1 MPVKHYFKGGSR
13 MDFMQNSYKV
23 LIVSSSEKFIR
34 PMLDMLPEKMFDP
47 VETASDVAQA
57 RRKLLEREFDIVII
71 NAPLHDEFGTKLAL
85 DICQKSSAGVL
96 LFVKAEHYSDITS
109 KVMQYGVMTISK
121 PTSPSMITQSVQMLC
136 STRERLR
143 IMERK
148 NASVEEKIEEI
159 RIINRAK
166 CLLIEQ
172 LKMTESEAHRYIEK
186 QAMDR
191 CVTRRVIAENIIL
204 TYK

>member
-1 MPVKHYFKGGSR
+1 M
-13 MDFMQNSYKV
+13 
-23 LIVSSSEKFIR
+23 I
-34 PMLDMLPEKMFDP
+34 
-47 VETASDVAQA
+47 AQS
-57 RRKLLEREFDIVII
+57 I
-71 NAPLHDEFGTKLAL
+71 
-85 DICQKSSAGVL
+85 
-96 LFVKAEHYSDITS
+96 
-109 KVMQYGVMTISK
+109 
-121 PTSPSMITQSVQMLC
+121 QMLC

-143 IMERK
+143 IMEKK

-159 RIINRAK
+159 RIVNRAK

>member
-1 MPVKHYFKGGSR
+1 
-13 MDFMQNSYKV
+13 
-23 LIVSSSEKFIR
+23 
-34 PMLDMLPEKMFDP
+34 
-47 VETASDVAQA
+47 
-57 RRKLLEREFDIVII
+57 
-71 NAPLHDEFGTKLAL
+71 
-85 DICQKSSAGVL
+85 
-96 LFVKAEHYSDITS
+96 
-109 KVMQYGVMTISK
+109 
-121 PTSPSMITQSVQMLC
+121 MIAQSVQMLC

-143 IMERK
+143 IMEKK

-159 RIINRAK
+159 RIVNRAK

>member
-1 MPVKHYFKGGSR
+1 
-13 MDFMQNSYKV
+13 MDFAQNAYKV
-23 LIVSSSEKFIR
+23 LIVSSSDKFVR
-34 PMLDMLPEKMFDP
+34 PMLDLLPEKMFNP
-47 VETASDVAQA
+47 IETASDVAQA

-71 NAPLHDEFGTKLAL
+71 NSPLRDEFGTKLAL

-96 LFVKAEHYSDITS
+96 LFVKAEHYSDIMS
-109 KVMQYGVMTISK
+109 KVMQYGVLTISK
-121 PTSPSMITQSVQMLC
+121 PTSPSMIMQSVQMLC
-136 STRERLR
+136 STRERQR
-143 IMERK
+143 IMEKK

-172 LKMTESEAHRYIEK
+172 LKITESEAHRYIEK

-191 CVTRRVIAENIIL
+191 CVTKRKIAENIIL

>member
-1 MPVKHYFKGGSR
+1 MTEHIYS
-13 MDFMQNSYKV
+13 V
-23 LIVSSSEKFIR
+23 LVVSSAEKFVK
-34 PMLDMLPEKMFDP
+34 PMLEMLPEKMFDP
-47 VETASDVAQA
+47 IMTATDATQA
-57 RRKLLEREFDIVII
+57 RRKLLENDFDIVIV
-71 NAPLHDEFGTKLAL
+71 NSPLKDEFGTRLAL
-85 DICQKSSAGVL
+85 DICSKSSAGVL
-96 LFVKAEHYSDITS
+96 LFVKAEHYADITA
-109 KVMQYGVMTISK
+109 KVMSYGVLTISK
-121 PTSPSMITQSVQMLC
+121 PTSSSMIAQSIQMLC

-143 IMERK
+143 IMEKK

-159 RIINRAK
+159 RIVNRAK

>member
-1 MPVKHYFKGGSR
+1 MTEHIYS
-13 MDFMQNSYKV
+13 V
-23 LIVSSSEKFIR
+23 LVVSSAEKFVK
-34 PMLDMLPEKMFDP
+34 PMLEMLPEKMFDP
-47 VETASDVAQA
+47 IMTATDATQA
-57 RRKLLEREFDIVII
+57 RRKLLENAFDIVIV
-71 NAPLHDEFGTKLAL
+71 NSPLKDEFGTRLAL
-85 DICQKSSAGVL
+85 DICSKSSAGVL
-96 LFVKAEHYSDITS
+96 LFVKAEHYADITA
-109 KVMQYGVMTISK
+109 KVMPYGVLTISK
-121 PTSPSMITQSVQMLC
+121 PTSSSMIAQSVQMLC

-143 IMERK
+143 IMEKK

-159 RIINRAK
+159 RIVNRAK

>member
-1 MPVKHYFKGGSR
+1 
-13 MDFMQNSYKV
+13 MDFAQHSYKV
-23 LIVSSSEKFIR
+23 LIVSSSDKFVR
-34 PMLDMLPEKMFDP
+34 PMLDMLPEKMFEP
-47 VETASDVAQA
+47 IETASDVAQA

-71 NAPLHDEFGTKLAL
+71 NSPLRDEFGTKLAL

-109 KVMQYGVMTISK
+109 KVMQYGVLTISK
-121 PTSPSMITQSVQMLC
+121 PTSPSMIMQSVQMLC

-143 IMERK
+143 IMEKK

-159 RIINRAK
+159 RIVNRAK

-172 LKMTESEAHRYIEK
+172 LKMTEPEAHRYIEK
-186 QAMDR
+186 SAMDNGR
-191 CVTRRVIAENIIL
+191 TKKATAQGIIKA
-204 TYK
+204 YRN

>member
-1 MPVKHYFKGGSR
+1 
-13 MDFMQNSYKV
+13 MDFAPHAYKV
-23 LIVSSSEKFIR
+23 LIVSSSEKFVR

-47 VETASDVAQA
+47 VETATDVAQA
-57 RRKLLEREFDIVII
+57 RRKMLEREFDIVII
-71 NAPLHDEFGTKLAL
+71 NTPLRDEFGTRLAL

-96 LFVKAEHYSDITS
+96 LFVKSEHYSDITS
-109 KVMQYGVMTISK
+109 KVMQYGVLTISK
-121 PTSPSMITQSVQMLC
+121 PTSPSMIMQSVQMLC

-143 IMERK
+143 IMEKK

-191 CVTRRVIAENIIL
+191 CVTRRTIAENIIL

>member
-1 MPVKHYFKGGSR
+1 
-13 MDFMQNSYKV
+13 MDFAQHSYKV
-23 LIVSSSEKFIR
+23 LIVSSSDKFVR
-34 PMLDMLPEKMFDP
+34 PMLDMLPEKMFEP
-47 VETASDVAQA
+47 IETASDVAQA

-71 NAPLHDEFGTKLAL
+71 NSPLRDEFGTKLAL

-109 KVMQYGVMTISK
+109 KVMQYGVLTISK
-121 PTSPSMITQSVQMLC
+121 PTSPSMIMQSVQMLC

-143 IMERK
+143 IMEKK

-159 RIINRAK
+159 RIVNRAK

-172 LKMTESEAHRYIEK
+172 LKMTEPEAHRYIEK

-191 CVTRRVIAENIIL
+191 CVTRRKIAENIIL
-204 TYK
+204 IYK

>member
-1 MPVKHYFKGGSR
+1 
-13 MDFMQNSYKV
+13 MDFAQYSYKV
-23 LIVSSSEKFIR
+23 LIVSSSDKFFR
-34 PMLDMLPEKMFDP
+34 PMLDMLPEKMFEP
-47 VETASDVAQA
+47 IETASDVAQA

-71 NAPLHDEFGTKLAL
+71 NSPLRDEFGTKLAL

-109 KVMQYGVMTISK
+109 KVMQYGVLTISK
-121 PTSPSMITQSVQMLC
+121 PTSPSMIMQSVQMLC

-143 IMERK
+143 IMEKK

-159 RIINRAK
+159 RIVNRAK

-172 LKMTESEAHRYIEK
+172 LKMTEPEAHRYIEK

-191 CVTRRVIAENIIL
+191 CVTRRKIAENIIL

>member
-1 MPVKHYFKGGSR
+1 
-13 MDFMQNSYKV
+13 MDFAQHSYKV
-23 LIVSSSEKFIR
+23 LIVSSSDKFVR
-34 PMLDMLPEKMFDP
+34 PMLDMLPEKMFEP
-47 VETASDVAQA
+47 IETASDVAQA

-71 NAPLHDEFGTKLAL
+71 NSPLRDEFGTKLAL

-109 KVMQYGVMTISK
+109 KVMQYGVLTISK
-121 PTSPSMITQSVQMLC
+121 PTSPSMIMQSVQMLC

-143 IMERK
+143 IMEKK

-159 RIINRAK
+159 RIVNRAK

-172 LKMTESEAHRYIEK
+172 LKMTEPEAHRYIEK
-186 QAMDR
+186 QDMDR
-191 CVTRRVIAENIIL
+191 CVTRRKIAENIIL

>member
-1 MPVKHYFKGGSR
+1 
-13 MDFMQNSYKV
+13 MDMTEHIYSV
-23 LIVSSSEKFIR
+23 LVVSSAEKFVK
-34 PMLDMLPEKMFDP
+34 PMLEMLPEKMFDP
-47 VETASDVAQA
+47 IMTATDATQA
-57 RRKLLEREFDIVII
+57 RRKLLENDFDIVIV
-71 NAPLHDEFGTKLAL
+71 NSPLKDEFGTRLAL
-85 DICQKSSAGVL
+85 DICSKSSAGVL
-96 LFVKAEHYSDITS
+96 LFVKAEHYADITA
-109 KVMQYGVMTISK
+109 KVMSYGVLTISK
-121 PTSPSMITQSVQMLC
+121 PTSSSMIAQSVQMLC

-143 IMERK
+143 IMEKK

-159 RIINRAK
+159 RIVNRAK

>member
-1 MPVKHYFKGGSR
+1 MTEHIYS
-13 MDFMQNSYKV
+13 V
-23 LIVSSSEKFIR
+23 LVVSSAEKFVK
-34 PMLDMLPEKMFDP
+34 PMLEMLPEKMFDP
-47 VETASDVAQA
+47 IMTATDATQA
-57 RRKLLEREFDIVII
+57 RRKLLENDFDIVIV
-71 NAPLHDEFGTKLAL
+71 NSPLKDEFGTRLAL
-85 DICQKSSAGVL
+85 DICSKSSAGVL
-96 LFVKAEHYSDITS
+96 LFVKAEHYADITA
-109 KVMQYGVMTISK
+109 KVMSYGVLTISI
-121 PTSPSMITQSVQMLC
+121 PTSSSMIAQSVQMLC

-143 IMERK
+143 IMEKK

-159 RIINRAK
+159 RIVNRAK

>member
-1 MPVKHYFKGGSR
+1 MTEHIYS
-13 MDFMQNSYKV
+13 V
-23 LIVSSSEKFIR
+23 LVVSSAEKFVK
-34 PMLDMLPEKMFDP
+34 PMLEMLPEKMFDP
-47 VETASDVAQA
+47 IITATDATQA
-57 RRKLLEREFDIVII
+57 RRKLLENDFDIVIV
-71 NAPLHDEFGTKLAL
+71 NSPLKDEFGTRLAL
-85 DICQKSSAGVL
+85 DICSKSSAGVL
-96 LFVKAEHYSDITS
+96 LFVKAEHYADITA
-109 KVMQYGVMTISK
+109 KVMPYGVLTISK
-121 PTSPSMITQSVQMLC
+121 PTSSSMIAQSVQMLC

-143 IMERK
+143 IMEKK

-159 RIINRAK
+159 RIVNRAK

>member
-1 MPVKHYFKGGSR
+1 MTEHIYS
-13 MDFMQNSYKV
+13 V
-23 LIVSSSEKFIR
+23 LVVSSAEKFVK
-34 PMLDMLPEKMFDP
+34 PMLEMLPEKMFDP
-47 VETASDVAQA
+47 IMTATDATQA
-57 RRKLLEREFDIVII
+57 RRKLLENDFDIVIV
-71 NAPLHDEFGTKLAL
+71 NSPLKDEFGTRLAL
-85 DICQKSSAGVL
+85 DICSKSSAGVL
-96 LFVKAEHYSDITS
+96 LFVKAEHYADITA
-109 KVMQYGVMTISK
+109 KVMPYGVLTISK
-121 PTSPSMITQSVQMLC
+121 PTSSSTIAQSVQMLC

-143 IMERK
+143 IMEKK

-159 RIINRAK
+159 RIVNRAK

>member
-1 MPVKHYFKGGSR
+1 
-13 MDFMQNSYKV
+13 MDFAQHAYKV
-23 LIVSSSEKFIR
+23 LIVSSSDKFVR

-47 VETASDVAQA
+47 IETASDVAQA

-71 NAPLHDEFGTKLAL
+71 NSPLRDEFGTKLAL
-85 DICQKSSAGVL
+85 DVCQKSSAGVL

-109 KVMQYGVMTISK
+109 KVMPYGVLTISK
-121 PTSPSMITQSVQMLC
+121 PTSPSMIMQSVQMLC

-143 IMERK
+143 IMEKK

-159 RIINRAK
+159 RIVNRAK

-191 CVTRRVIAENIIL
+191 CVTRRAIAENIIL

>member
-1 MPVKHYFKGGSR
+1 MTEHIYS
-13 MDFMQNSYKV
+13 V
-23 LIVSSSEKFIR
+23 LVVSSAEKFVK
-34 PMLDMLPEKMFDP
+34 PMLEMLPEKMFDP
-47 VETASDVAQA
+47 IMTATDATQA
-57 RRKLLEREFDIVII
+57 RRKLLENDFDSVIV
-71 NAPLHDEFGTKLAL
+71 NSPLKDEFGTRLAL
-85 DICQKSSAGVL
+85 DICSKSSAGVL
-96 LFVKAEHYSDITS
+96 LFVKAEHYADITA
-109 KVMQYGVMTISK
+109 KVMPYGVLTISK
-121 PTSPSMITQSVQMLC
+121 PTSSSMIAQSVQMLC

-143 IMERK
+143 IMEKK

-159 RIINRAK
+159 RIVNRAK

>member
-1 MPVKHYFKGGSR
+1 MTEHIYS
-13 MDFMQNSYKV
+13 V
-23 LIVSSSEKFIR
+23 LVVSSAEKFVK
-34 PMLDMLPEKMFDP
+34 PMLEMLPEKMFDP
-47 VETASDVAQA
+47 IMTATDATQA
-57 RRKLLEREFDIVII
+57 RRKLLENDFDIVIV
-71 NAPLHDEFGTKLAL
+71 NSPLKDEFGTRLAL
-85 DICQKSSAGVL
+85 DICSKSSAGVL
-96 LFVKAEHYSDITS
+96 LFVKAEHYSDITA
-109 KVMQYGVMTISK
+109 KVMPYGVLTISK
-121 PTSPSMITQSVQMLC
+121 PTSSSMIAQSVQMLC

-143 IMERK
+143 IMEKK

-159 RIINRAK
+159 RIVNRAK

>member
-1 MPVKHYFKGGSR
+1 MTEHIYS
-13 MDFMQNSYKV
+13 V
-23 LIVSSSEKFIR
+23 LVVSSAEKFVK
-34 PMLDMLPEKMFDP
+34 PMLEMLPEKMFDP
-47 VETASDVAQA
+47 IMTATDATQA
-57 RRKLLEREFDIVII
+57 RRKLLENDFDIVIV
-71 NAPLHDEFGTKLAL
+71 NSPLKDEFGTRLAL
-85 DICQKSSAGVL
+85 DICSKSSAGVL
-96 LFVKAEHYSDITS
+96 LFVKAEHYADITA
-109 KVMQYGVMTISK
+109 KVMSYGVLTISK
-121 PTSPSMITQSVQMLC
+121 PTSSSMIAQSVQMLC

-143 IMERK
+143 IMEKK

-159 RIINRAK
+159 RIVNRAK

>member
-1 MPVKHYFKGGSR
+1 
-13 MDFMQNSYKV
+13 MDFAQHSYKV
-23 LIVSSSEKFIR
+23 LIVSSSDKFVR
-34 PMLDMLPEKMFDP
+34 PMLDMLPEKMFETI
-47 VETASDVAQA
+47 ETASDVAQA

-71 NAPLHDEFGTKLAL
+71 NSPLRDEFGTKLAL

-109 KVMQYGVMTISK
+109 KVMQYGVLTISK
-121 PTSPSMITQSVQMLC
+121 PTSPSMIMQSVQMLC

-143 IMERK
+143 IMEKK

-159 RIINRAK
+159 RIVNRAK

-172 LKMTESEAHRYIEK
+172 LKMTEPEAHRYIEK

>member
-1 MPVKHYFKGGSR
+1 MTEHIYS
-13 MDFMQNSYKV
+13 V
-23 LIVSSSEKFIR
+23 LVVSSAEKFVK
-34 PMLDMLPEKMFDP
+34 PMLEMLPEKMFDP
-47 VETASDVAQA
+47 IMTATDATQA
-57 RRKLLEREFDIVII
+57 RRKLLENDFDIVIV
-71 NAPLHDEFGTKLAL
+71 NSPLKDEFGTRLAL
-85 DICQKSSAGVL
+85 DICSKSSAGVL
-96 LFVKAEHYSDITS
+96 LFVKAEHYSDISS
-109 KVMQYGVMTISK
+109 KVMQYGVLTISK
-121 PTSPSMITQSVQMLC
+121 PTSPSMIMQSVQMLC

-143 IMERK
+143 IMEKK

-159 RIINRAK
+159 RIVNRAK

-172 LKMTESEAHRYIEK
+172 LKMTEPEAHRYIEK

>member
-1 MPVKHYFKGGSR
+1 

-23 LIVSSSEKFIR
+23 LIVSSSEKFIH

-71 NAPLHDEFGTKLAL
+71 NAPLRDEFGTKLAL

>member
-1 MPVKHYFKGGSR
+1 
-13 MDFMQNSYKV
+13 MDFAQHSYKV
-23 LIVSSSEKFIR
+23 MIVSSSDKFVR
-34 PMLDMLPEKMFDP
+34 PMLDMLPEKMFEP
-47 VETASDVAQA
+47 IETASDVAQA

-71 NAPLHDEFGTKLAL
+71 NSPLRDEFGTKLAL

-109 KVMQYGVMTISK
+109 KVMQYGVLTISK
-121 PTSPSMITQSVQMLC
+121 PTSPSMIMQSVQMLC

-143 IMERK
+143 IMEKK

-159 RIINRAK
+159 RIVNRAK

-172 LKMTESEAHRYIEK
+172 LKMTEPEAHIYIEK

-191 CVTRRVIAENIIL
+191 CVTRRKIAENIIS

>member
-1 MPVKHYFKGGSR
+1 MTEHIYS
-13 MDFMQNSYKV
+13 V
-23 LIVSSSEKFIR
+23 LVVSSAEKFVK
-34 PMLDMLPEKMFDP
+34 PMLEMLPEKMFDP
-47 VETASDVAQA
+47 IMTATDATQA
-57 RRKLLEREFDIVII
+57 RRKLLENDFDIVIV
-71 NAPLHDEFGTKLAL
+71 NSPLKDEFGTRLAL
-85 DICQKSSAGVL
+85 DICSKSSAGVL
-96 LFVKAEHYSDITS
+96 LFVKAEHYADITA
-109 KVMQYGVMTISK
+109 KVMPYGVLTISK
-121 PTSPSMITQSVQMLC
+121 PTSSSSMIAQSVQMLC

-143 IMERK
+143 IMEKK

-159 RIINRAK
+159 RIVNRAK

>member
-1 MPVKHYFKGGSR
+1 MTEHIYS
-13 MDFMQNSYKV
+13 V
-23 LIVSSSEKFIR
+23 LVVSSAEKFVK
-34 PMLDMLPEKMFDP
+34 PMLEMLPEKMFDP
-47 VETASDVAQA
+47 IMTATDATQA
-57 RRKLLEREFDIVII
+57 RRKLLENDFDIVIV
-71 NAPLHDEFGTKLAL
+71 NSPLKDEFGTRLAL
-85 DICQKSSAGVL
+85 DICSKSNAGVL
-96 LFVKAEHYSDITS
+96 LFVKAEHYADITA
-109 KVMQYGVMTISK
+109 KVMPYGVLTISK
-121 PTSPSMITQSVQMLC
+121 PTSSSMIAQSVQMLC

-143 IMERK
+143 IMEKK

-159 RIINRAK
+159 RIVNRAK

>member
-1 MPVKHYFKGGSR
+1 
-13 MDFMQNSYKV
+13 MDFAQNSYKV
-23 LIVSSSEKFIR
+23 LIVSSSEKFVR
-34 PMLDMLPEKMFDP
+34 PMLDMLPEKMFNP
-47 VETASDVAQA
+47 VESASDVAQA

-71 NAPLHDEFGTKLAL
+71 NSPLRDEFGTKLAL
-85 DICQKSSAGVL
+85 DVCQKSSAGVL

-109 KVMQYGVMTISK
+109 KVMQYGVLTISK
-121 PTSPSMITQSVQMLC
+121 PTSPSMIMQSVQMLC

-143 IMERK
+143 IMEK
-148 NASVEEKIEEI
+148 KTASVEEKIEEI

-172 LKMTESEAHRYIEK
+172 LKMTEPEAHRYIEK

-191 CVTRRVIAENIIL
+191 CVTRRAIAENIIL

>member
-1 MPVKHYFKGGSR
+1 MTEHIYS
-13 MDFMQNSYKV
+13 V
-23 LIVSSSEKFIR
+23 LLVSSAEKFVK
-34 PMLDMLPEKMFDP
+34 PMLEMLPEKMFDP
-47 VETASDVAQA
+47 IMTATDATQA
-57 RRKLLEREFDIVII
+57 RRKLLENDFDIVIV
-71 NAPLHDEFGTKLAL
+71 NSPLKDEFGTRLAL
-85 DICQKSSAGVL
+85 DICSKSSAGVL
-96 LFVKAEHYSDITS
+96 LFVKAEHYADITA
-109 KVMQYGVMTISK
+109 KVMPYGVLTISK
-121 PTSPSMITQSVQMLC
+121 PTSSSMIAQSVQMLC

-143 IMERK
+143 IMEKK

-159 RIINRAK
+159 RIVNRAK

>member
-1 MPVKHYFKGGSR
+1 
-13 MDFMQNSYKV
+13 MDFAQHSYKV
-23 LIVSSSEKFIR
+23 LIVSSSDKFVR
-34 PMLDMLPEKMFDP
+34 PMLDMLPEKMFEP
-47 VETASDVAQA
+47 IETASDVAQA

-71 NAPLHDEFGTKLAL
+71 NSPLRDEFGTKLAL

-109 KVMQYGVMTISK
+109 KVMQYGVLTISK
-121 PTSPSMITQSVQMLC
+121 PTSPSMIMQSVQMLC

-143 IMERK
+143 IMEKK

-159 RIINRAK
+159 RIVNRAK

-172 LKMTESEAHRYIEK
+172 LKMTEPEAHRYIEK

-191 CVTRRVIAENIIL
+191 CVTRRKIAENIIS

>member
-1 MPVKHYFKGGSR
+1 
-13 MDFMQNSYKV
+13 MDFAQHSYKV
-23 LIVSSSEKFIR
+23 LIVSSSDKFVR
-34 PMLDMLPEKMFDP
+34 PMLDMLPEKMFEP
-47 VETASDVAQA
+47 IETASDVAQA

-71 NAPLHDEFGTKLAL
+71 NSPLRDEFGTKLAL

-109 KVMQYGVMTISK
+109 KVMQYGVLTISK
-121 PTSPSMITQSVQMLC
+121 PTSPSMIMQSVQMLC

-143 IMERK
+143 IMEKK

-159 RIINRAK
+159 RIVNRAK

-172 LKMTESEAHRYIEK
+172 LKMTEPEAHRYIEK

-191 CVTRRVIAENIIL
+191 CVTRRKIAESIIL

>member
-1 MPVKHYFKGGSR
+1 
-13 MDFMQNSYKV
+13 MDITEHVYSV
-23 LIVSSSEKFIR
+23 LIVSSSEKFVR
-34 PMLDMLPEKMFDP
+34 PMLDLLPEKMFNP
-47 VETASDVAQA
+47 VVTASDVAQA
-57 RRKLLEREFDIVII
+57 RRKLLENEFDIVLI
-71 NAPLHDEFGTKLAL
+71 NTPLRDEFGTRLAF

-96 LFVKAEHYSDITS
+96 LFVKAEHYPDITA
-109 KVMQYGVMTISK
+109 KVMPYGVLTISK
-121 PTSPSMITQSVQMLC
+121 PTSPSMIMQSMQMLC

-143 IMERK
+143 IMEKK

-159 RIINRAK
+159 RIVNRAK

-172 LKMTESEAHRYIEK
+172 LKMTEPEAHRYIEK

-191 CVTRRVIAENIIL
+191 CVTRRTIAENIIL

>member
-1 MPVKHYFKGGSR
+1 MTEHIYS
-13 MDFMQNSYKV
+13 V
-23 LIVSSSEKFIR
+23 LVVSSAEKFVK
-34 PMLDMLPEKMFDP
+34 PMLEMLPEKMFDP
-47 VETASDVAQA
+47 IMTATDATQA
-57 RRKLLEREFDIVII
+57 RRKLLENDFDIVIV
-71 NAPLHDEFGTKLAL
+71 NSPLKDEFGTRLAL
-85 DICQKSSAGVL
+85 DICSKSSAGVL
-96 LFVKAEHYSDITS
+96 LFVKAEHYADITA
-109 KVMQYGVMTISK
+109 KVMPYGVLTISK
-121 PTSPSMITQSVQMLC
+121 PTSSSMIAQSVQMLC

-143 IMERK
+143 IMEKK

-159 RIINRAK
+159 RIVNRAK

>member
-1 MPVKHYFKGGSR
+1 MTEHIYS
-13 MDFMQNSYKV
+13 V
-23 LIVSSSEKFIR
+23 LVVSSAEKFVK
-34 PMLDMLPEKMFDP
+34 PMLEMLPEKMFDP
-47 VETASDVAQA
+47 IMTATDATQA
-57 RRKLLEREFDIVII
+57 RRKLLENNFDIVIV
-71 NAPLHDEFGTKLAL
+71 NSPLKDEFGTRLAL
-85 DICQKSSAGVL
+85 DICSKSSAGVL
-96 LFVKAEHYSDITS
+96 LFVKAEHYADITA
-109 KVMQYGVMTISK
+109 KVMPYGVLTISK
-121 PTSPSMITQSVQMLC
+121 PTSSSMIAQSVQMLC

-143 IMERK
+143 IMEKK

-159 RIINRAK
+159 RIVNRAK

>member
-1 MPVKHYFKGGSR
+1 MTEHIYS
-13 MDFMQNSYKV
+13 V
-23 LIVSSSEKFIR
+23 LVVSSAEKFVK
-34 PMLDMLPEKMFDP
+34 PMLEMLPEKMFDP
-47 VETASDVAQA
+47 IMTTTDATQA
-57 RRKLLEREFDIVII
+57 RRKLLENDFDIVIV
-71 NAPLHDEFGTKLAL
+71 NSPLKDEFGTRLAL
-85 DICQKSSAGVL
+85 DICSKSSAGVL
-96 LFVKAEHYSDITS
+96 LFVKAEHYADITA
-109 KVMQYGVMTISK
+109 KVMPYGVLTISK
-121 PTSPSMITQSVQMLC
+121 PTSSSMIAQSVQMLC

-143 IMERK
+143 IMEKK

-159 RIINRAK
+159 RIVNRAK

>member
-1 MPVKHYFKGGSR
+1 
-13 MDFMQNSYKV
+13 MDFAQHSYKV
-23 LIVSSSEKFIR
+23 LIVSSSDKFVR
-34 PMLDMLPEKMFDP
+34 PMLDMLPEKMFEP
-47 VETASDVAQA
+47 IETASDVAQA

-71 NAPLHDEFGTKLAL
+71 NSPLRDEFGTKLAL

-109 KVMQYGVMTISK
+109 KVMQYGVLTISK
-121 PTSPSMITQSVQMLC
+121 PTSPSMIMQSVQMLC

-143 IMERK
+143 IMEKK

-159 RIINRAK
+159 RIVNRAK

-172 LKMTESEAHRYIEK
+172 LKMTEPEAHRYIEK

-191 CVTRRVIAENIIL
+191 CVTRRKIAENIIF

>member
-1 MPVKHYFKGGSR
+1 
-13 MDFMQNSYKV
+13 MDMTEHIYSV
-23 LIVSSSEKFIR
+23 LVVSSAEKFVK
-34 PMLDMLPEKMFDP
+34 PMLEMLPEKMFDP
-47 VETASDVAQA
+47 IMTATDATQA
-57 RRKLLEREFDIVII
+57 RRKLLENDFDIVIV
-71 NAPLHDEFGTKLAL
+71 NSPLKDEFGTRLAL
-85 DICQKSSAGVL
+85 DICSKSSAGVL
-96 LFVKAEHYSDITS
+96 LFVKAEHYADITA
-109 KVMQYGVMTISK
+109 KVMPYGVLTISK
-121 PTSPSMITQSVQMLC
+121 PTSSSMIAQSVQMLC

-143 IMERK
+143 IMEKK

-159 RIINRAK
+159 RIVNRAK

>member
-1 MPVKHYFKGGSR
+1 

-23 LIVSSSEKFIR
+23 LIVSSSKKFIR

-71 NAPLHDEFGTKLAL
+71 NAPLRDEFGTKLAL

>member
-1 MPVKHYFKGGSR
+1 
-13 MDFMQNSYKV
+13 MDMTEHIYSV
-23 LIVSSSEKFIR
+23 LVVSSAEKFVR
-34 PMLDMLPEKMFDP
+34 PMLEMLPEKMFDP
-47 VETASDVAQA
+47 IMTATDATQA
-57 RRKLLEREFDIVII
+57 RRKLLENDFDIVIV
-71 NAPLHDEFGTKLAL
+71 NSPLKDEFGTRLAL
-85 DICQKSSAGVL
+85 DICSKSSAGVL
-96 LFVKAEHYSDITS
+96 LFVKAEHYADITA
-109 KVMQYGVMTISK
+109 KVMPYGVLTISK
-121 PTSPSMITQSVQMLC
+121 PTSSSMIAQSVQMLC

-143 IMERK
+143 IMEKK

-159 RIINRAK
+159 RIVNRAK